1 MTHRKYQRHGFT
13 FIELIIAIAII
24 GAITTLVVLAINPTK
39 QLQKARDGK
48 RKSDLA
54 VLKRV
59 LEDWYNDKG
68 CYPKPYQIGYGY
80 DISGTWYDNPDP
92 TGTNNG
98 GIMENVSIS
107 FMCGSEPSSP
117 SLSPYLSQLPC
128 SPNHNKIKY
137 KITDYV
143 YEVLSDEVGCPQQYK
158 IYTGLENVLDPII
171 ADLNCIA
178 NSCGPEPAYGYNYG
192 VTSPQSAL
200 NQAITLYC
208 CFVNPGVCNVCGQST
223 MECESSGVCLS
234 TVYTSAQDCCTAHP
248 GGCPR

>member
-1 MTHRKYQRHGFT
+1 MKKNRGFT
-13 FIELIIAIAII
+13 FIEIIIIIAII

-54 VLKRV
+54 ILKQV

-80 DISGTWYDNPDP
+80 EVGGTWYDNPDP

-98 GIMENVSIS
+98 GIMKNVSIS

-117 SLSPYLSQLPC
+117 SLSPYLSPLPC
-128 SPNHNKIKY
+128 SPNHSKIKY
-137 KITDYV
+137 KTTDYV
-143 YEVLSDEVGCPQQYK
+143 YQVLSGEVGCPQQYK
-158 IYTGLENVLDPII
+158 IYTGLENVLDPVISN
-171 ADLNCIA
+171 LGCIA
-178 NSCGPEPAYGYNYG
+178 GSCGPEPAYGYNYG
-192 VTSPQSAL
+192 VSSPQSTL
-200 NQAITLYC
+200 NQAATLYC
-208 CFVNPGVCNVCGQST
+208 CYVNPGVCNVCGQST